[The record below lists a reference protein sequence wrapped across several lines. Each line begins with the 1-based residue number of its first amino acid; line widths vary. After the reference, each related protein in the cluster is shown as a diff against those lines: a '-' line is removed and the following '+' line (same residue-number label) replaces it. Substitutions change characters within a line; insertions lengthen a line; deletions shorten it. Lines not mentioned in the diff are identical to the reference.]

1 MVVARK
7 KPVEVNVHRFEHG
20 FDGDR
25 ERSFPTWLIA
35 AADAGVFYWGPDGNA
50 YIATLEGHHRV
61 TDGDWIILG
70 VHGELYPCKPD
81 IFAKTYDLVEEC
93 PTCGASPGDECRG
106 CDD

>member
-7 KPVEVNVHRFEHG
+7 KPVEVEVYQ
-20 FDGDR
+20 FDQTTFWNR
-25 ERSFPTWLIA
+25 EQEWPDWLVS
-35 AADAGVFYWGPDGNA
+35 AADDGNVYWSDDGNT

-61 TDGDWIILG
+61 TDGDWIIRG

>member
-7 KPVEVNVHRFEHG
+7 KPVEVEVHQ
-20 FDGDR
+20 FDQATFWNR
-25 ERSFPTWLIA
+25 EQDWPDWIA
-35 AADAGVFYWGPDGNA
+35 AAVKSVVIYSYKDVT
-50 YIATLEGHHRV
+50 YISTLEGDHRV
-61 TDGDWIILG
+61 TDGDWIIQG